1 MITNDQPLAQLLVV
15 LVAGLGALNWGLV
28 EATGTD
34 LLVEAGLQGANLGY
48 AYLAIGVAGAIVL
61 IDMLDI
67 IADNGAETSPL
78 ED

>member
-15 LVAGLGALNWGLV
+15 LVAGLGALNWGLK
-28 EATGTD
+28 EALNTD
-34 LLVEAGLQGANLGY
+34 LLVELGLSGANLGY
-48 AYLAIGVAGAIVL
+48 AYLAIGVAGAVVL

-67 IADNGAETSPL
+67 IADNGADTSPL

>member
-15 LVAGLGALNWGLV
+15 LVAGLGALNWGLK
-28 EATGTD
+28 ELMSTD
-34 LLVEAGLQGANLGY
+34 LLVEFVPADYLGVSY
-48 AYLAIGVAGAIVL
+48 IVVGIAGAIVL

>member
-15 LVAGLGALNWGLV
+15 LTAGLGSLNWGLV
-28 EATGTD
+28 EAIDTN

-48 AYLAIGVAGAIVL
+48 AYLAIGAAGAIVL
-61 IDMLDI
+61 VDLLDI

>member
-1 MITNDQPLAQLLVV
+1 MITNDQPLAQLLIV
-15 LVAGLGALNWGLV
+15 LTAGLGSLNWGLV
-28 EATGTD
+28 EAIDTN

-48 AYLAIGVAGAIVL
+48 AYLGIGAAGAIVL
-61 IDMLDI
+61 VDLLDI